1 MAEQIL
7 GKNGIR
13 AVAGPTASIL
23 SVVTDY
29 LPDAE
34 TPLAS
39 GSWSTAPAAL
49 PVSAADFRT
58 RLAQNKGPAI
68 VNWGGA
74 RNLLHAGS
82 RCWV

>member
-29 LPDAE
+29 LR
-34 TPLAS
+34 TPK
-39 GSWSTAPAAL
+39 P
-49 PVSAADFRT
+49 R
-58 RLAQNKGPAI
+58 
-68 VNWGGA
+68 
-74 RNLLHAGS
+74 
-82 RCWV
+82 